1 MARHIL
7 KENRVFIMVM
17 DHFYTLVIL
26 STLVMYASGLP
37 KSDYFF
43 SSYFNKKQNKLINFF
58 HFFLLSLIHLYKV
71 DIHVRNTKVL

>member
-17 DHFYTLVIL
+17 DHFYTLVVL
-26 STLVMYASGLP
+26 SMLDLYTSGLA

-43 SSYFNKKQNKLINFF
+43 PLNLIKSRISS
-58 HFFLLSLIHLYKV
+58 
-71 DIHVRNTKVL
+71 

>member
-26 STLVMYASGLP
+26 STLDVYASGLP
-37 KSDYFF
+37 KSDYVFPLT
-43 SSYFNKKQNKLINFF
+43 LIKSRIS
-58 HFFLLSLIHLYKV
+58 SLISSTSFPCLSYAY
-71 DIHVRNTKVL
+71 IGFIFI

>member
-7 KENRVFIMVM
+7 KENRVFIMIM

-26 STLVMYASGLP
+26 SRLDMYALGLP

-43 SSYFNKKQNKLINFF
+43 LVTLKKSRI
-58 HFFLLSLIHLYKV
+58 S
-71 DIHVRNTKVL
+71 